1 MAAGHRA
8 VPPEEARAIYR
19 ANYWNAARCMDLLG
33 GVDLVV
39 FDVSVNSGPRR
50 AVRMLQSAVDAN
62 LVDGILGPATMN
74 AVAAM
79 EPSEIV
85 TRLDTARRRLYS
97 SLVGNDP
104 SQGRF
109 LSGWLNRVVAT
120 MEAARRMLSH

>member
-19 ANYWNAARCMDLLG
+19 GNYWNAARCTDLPG

-79 EPSEIV
+79 APTDIA
-85 TRLDTARRRLYS
+85 TRLEAARQRFYA
-97 SLVGNDP
+97 SLVSIDP
-104 SQGRF
+104 SQGR
-109 LSGWLNRVVAT
+109 LLAGWLNRVTAT
-120 MEAARRMLSH
+120 TGAAWKMTR